1 MPVRPAATLSHGRR
15 GRRPPECG
23 CQSPRS
29 SVSCRE
35 MLVSHPSRRQLLAA
49 AIGVA
54 ASAALASRAFA
65 ASFEQWVA
73 GFRPRAVARGVSD
86 ATYTRVMGGIK
97 PDTSVYALVH
107 NQDEFNE
114 VLWQYINRRV
124 SDWRIITGKQRAKE
138 YAGLLERLERD
149 YGVDRHI
156 LLALWGIES
165 SYGDVIDNPKYM
177 RPVLPA
183 LAALAWGEP
192 RRRKYWEA
200 ELLNALVIIERG
212 WSTPKEMIGSWAGAM
227 GHTQWM
233 PEVWLHMGV
242 DFDHNGRISPY
253 GAPDDALAGTA
264 RFLIDRGKYRRGEAW
279 GCEVT
284 LPERHGGDHEHRT
297 YAAWRERAVVRA
309 DGAAFARPD
318 DKAKLTAPVEGGPAF
333 LTGQNFSAVMSYNP
347 AFSYALAVVHLAD
360 RIRGDGPF
368 VHPFP
373 GSERLMTLAEVQE
386 LQLRLTK
393 LGFDTDGS
401 DGRVGRDTQRA
412 VRDFQRKVGMGPAD
426 GYAGLKVLGRL
437 RQGS

>member
-1 MPVRPAATLSHGRR
+1 MP
-15 GRRPPECG
+15 
-23 CQSPRS
+23 
-29 SVSCRE
+29 
-35 MLVSHPSRRQLLAA
+35 VSHPSRRQLLAA

-54 ASAALASRAFA
+54 ASAALAPRAFA

-73 GFRPRAVARGVSD
+73 GFRPRAIARGVSD

-97 PDTSVYALVH
+97 PDTSVYALVR

-138 YAGLLERLERD
+138 YAGLLERLEHD

-212 WSTPKEMIGSWAGAM
+212 WSTPKEMVGSWAGAM

-242 DFDHNGRISPY
+242 DYDHDGRASPF
-253 GAPDDALAGTA
+253 GAPDDGLAGTA
-264 RFLIDRGKYRRGEAW
+264 RYLVARGKYRRGETW
-279 GCEVT
+279 GCEVKLPGGHNST
-284 LPERHGGDHEHRT
+284 LARRSASRSYAKWHELGL
-297 YAAWRERAVVRA
+297 ARA
-309 DGAAFARPD
+309 DGKPFERPD
-318 DKAKLTAPVEGGPAF
+318 DKVRLAVPVPGGPAF
-333 LTGQNFSAVMSYNP
+333 LIGQNFSAVKSYNP
-347 AFSYALAVVHLAD
+347 AFSYTLAVVHLAD
-360 RIRGDGPF
+360 RIGGAGPF
-368 VHPFP
+368 VQPFP
-373 GSERLMTLAEVQE
+373 GGERLPTIAELQEVQR
-386 LQLRLTK
+386 RLTA
-393 LGFDTDGS
+393 LGFDTDGT
-401 DGRVGRDTQRA
+401 DGRAGRDTMRA
-412 VRDFQRKVGMGPAD
+412 ARAFQKKVGMEPAD
-426 GYAGLKVLGRL
+426 GYPGIKLLARL
-437 RQGS
+437 RQGT